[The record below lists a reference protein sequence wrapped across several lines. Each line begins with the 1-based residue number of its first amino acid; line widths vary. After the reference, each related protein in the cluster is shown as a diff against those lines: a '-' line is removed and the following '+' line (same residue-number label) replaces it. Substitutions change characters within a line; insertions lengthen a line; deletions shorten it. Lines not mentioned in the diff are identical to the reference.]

1 MTVLFVRVYYM
12 KYHVKIWH
20 AFKGGGNVEG
30 SFNRKYLKAQCLK
43 AVVYRTES
51 KFLAMGLTLHKK
63 RARI

>member
-30 SFNRKYLKAQCLK
+30 SFIENIW
-43 AVVYRTES
+43 
-51 KFLAMGLTLHKK
+51 K
-63 RARI
+63 RSA